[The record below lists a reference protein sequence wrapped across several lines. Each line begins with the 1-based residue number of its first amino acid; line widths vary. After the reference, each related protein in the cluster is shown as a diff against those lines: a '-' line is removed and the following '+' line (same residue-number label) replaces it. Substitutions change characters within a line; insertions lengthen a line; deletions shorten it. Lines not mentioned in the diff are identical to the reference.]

1 MPITMT
7 ERAAREATAIL
18 AAEGKAGALLRVW
31 VAGAGCSGLRYG
43 LGIDEKEPEKDD
55 TTFESQ
61 GVRLVI
67 DPQSL
72 SLMDGSTVSWVD
84 DPENGGFSIENPN
97 PPPSAGCGCAEGCS
111 DSAGCGSEAE
121 ASGRGC
127 GCEEK
132 EAAPGA
138 ARGGGSCCGGD

>member
-1 MPITMT
+1 MPISMT

-18 AAEGKAGALLRVW
+18 AAEGKAGARLRVW

-55 TTFESQ
+55 TLFESQ
-61 GVRLVI
+61 GVRIVI

-72 SLMDGSTVSWVD
+72 SFMDGSTVTWVD
-84 DPENGGFSIENPN
+84 DPENGGFSIENPKA
-97 PPPSAGCGCAEGCS
+97 PQSAGCGCG
-111 DSAGCGSEAE
+111 DSAGCGE
-121 ASGRGC
+121 ASGCGS
-127 GCEEK
+127 GCEDK